1 MALALIVH
9 VCPRAHSPDDEDTQ
23 NSRREKRLTLALS
36 VLVMDKDGLHTL
48 M

>member
-9 VCPRAHSPDDEDTQ
+9 VCPRSNSPDDKDMQ
-23 NSRREKRLTLALS
+23 SSRREKRLTLALS